1 MKYFEQYGSCLIC
14 LIILLLSLSLFPFIF
29 MFLWNWIVPIFW
41 TTAPIL
47 TFWQAVGVVILM
59 NIIGGFFKLK

>member
-1 MKYFEQYGSCLIC
+1 MKYFEQFGSCLIF
-14 LIILLLSLSLFPFIF
+14 LIILLLSLSLFPYIF
-29 MFLWNWIVPIFW
+29 MLLWNWIVPIFW

-59 NIIGGFFKLK
+59 NIIGGFLKLK